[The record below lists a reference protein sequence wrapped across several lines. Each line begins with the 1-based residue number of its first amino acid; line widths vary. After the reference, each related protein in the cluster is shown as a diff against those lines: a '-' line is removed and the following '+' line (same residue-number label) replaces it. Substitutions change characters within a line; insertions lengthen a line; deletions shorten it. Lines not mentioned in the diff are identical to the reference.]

1 MVYDVIVGVSNVY
14 ISLYYQYECSTHL
27 FLEILPQE
35 MLGLYI
41 SQDTTTK
48 DAVSMCS
55 PDGKGKR

>member
-1 MVYDVIVGVSNVY
+1 MVYDVIVGVCDVH
-14 ISLYYQYECSTHL
+14 ISLYYQYGCSAHI

-41 SQDTTTK
+41 SEDTTTK
-48 DAVSMCS
+48 DAVSTYS